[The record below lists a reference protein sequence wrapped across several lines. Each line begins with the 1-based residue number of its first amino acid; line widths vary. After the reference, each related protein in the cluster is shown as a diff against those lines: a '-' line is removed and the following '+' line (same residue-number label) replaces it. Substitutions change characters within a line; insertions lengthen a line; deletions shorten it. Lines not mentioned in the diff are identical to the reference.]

1 MDFKG
6 MTPQQAAEKIVGDS
20 FPEYAFSKYRWE
32 EAINNIT
39 TACQHFSNEALER
52 ARAQTL
58 PFLIERIFKQNSA
71 AGWHSDPVTGEY
83 LWPDDGW
90 WAKQVNLIHS
100 EISEAVEG
108 RRKGLMDDHLP
119 HRKMEEVEMADA
131 VIRILHLAGRFEYD
145 LAGAIEEKLQ
155 YNAKR
160 ADHKPENRAA
170 AGGKKF

>member
-6 MTPQQAAEKIVGDS
+6 MTPQQAAEAIVVR
-20 FPEYAFSKYRWE
+20 YADCSPAECDKLTTV
-32 EAINNIT
+32 IT

-58 PFLIERIFKQNSA
+58 PFLIERILKQNTA
-71 AGWHSDPVTGEY
+71 AGWHHDPVTGEY
-83 LWPDDGW
+83 LSPDDGW

-131 VIRILHLAGRFEYD
+131 IIRILHLAGRFEYD

-170 AGGKKF
+170 QGGKKF

>member
-1 MDFKG
+1 MNFKG
-6 MTPQQAAEKIVGDS
+6 MTPQQAADWICDNDI
-20 FPEYAFSKYRWE
+20 RR
-32 EAINNIT
+32 ITIT
-39 TACQHFSNEALER
+39 TACQHFSNEGLER
-52 ARAQTL
+52 ARAHTL
-58 PFLIERIFKQNSA
+58 PFLIERILKQNTA
-71 AGWHSDPVTGEY
+71 AGWHHDPVTGEY
-83 LWPDDGW
+83 LSPDDGW
-90 WAKQVNLIHS
+90 GAKQVNLIHS

-131 VIRILHLAGRFEYD
+131 IIRILHLAGRFEYD

-170 AGGKKF
+170 EGGKKF